1 MHSALLPWWFVIP
14 LAALAVVVLTIHL
27 LVLNAA
33 VMDPRRR
40 RIRMAN
46 NLLMIFL
53 TPLIAYGFA
62 VVPVSNARAFMII
75 WTLVPGLLLI
85 VVMLA
90 LADAL
95 HSLRLHRQARR
106 NLRARFRQGL
116 AGRSGTGEPR

>member
-1 MHSALLPWWFVIP
+1 MHTPLLPWWFVIP
-14 LAALAVVVLTIHL
+14 VAALAVIVLTIHL

-33 VMDPRRR
+33 AIDPKRR

-46 NLLMIFL
+46 NLLMIL
-53 TPLIAYGFA
+53 VTPLIAYGFA
-62 VVPVSNARAFMII
+62 VVPVSNARVFMLI

-95 HSLRLHRQARR
+95 HTLRLHRRARR
-106 NLRARFRQGL
+106 ELRARFREGL
-116 AGRSGTGEPR
+116 VGRSGGGGSR